1 MAADS
6 FQQKKIGP
14 AMSSAG
20 GKSGITLRVVLYSE
34 KGELLGA
41 PEGERKRQ
49 LLFRGVIIQQG
60 KMVKKSNG

>member
-1 MAADS
+1 
-6 FQQKKIGP
+6 
-14 AMSSAG
+14 MSSAG